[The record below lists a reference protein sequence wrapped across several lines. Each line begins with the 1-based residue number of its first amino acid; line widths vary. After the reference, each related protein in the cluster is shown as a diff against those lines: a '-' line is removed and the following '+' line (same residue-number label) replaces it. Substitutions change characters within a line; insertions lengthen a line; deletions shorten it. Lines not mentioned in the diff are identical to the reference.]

1 MYRLIYVQHSS
12 DQYMLFC
19 HDPLPLV
26 VKHCSKSSKP
36 LGTPSKLTQILGDGN
51 CLFRALSDAVTGR
64 QIYYTRVRAQ
74 IINHMR
80 HIENFLLPNINSSL
94 DSYLANDQMFRN
106 KVRVRVRGI
115 EILRPASLLFTD
127 IFVQLHPIWGYIQMA
142 V

>member
-1 MYRLIYVQHSS
+1 
-12 DQYMLFC
+12 MLFC
-19 HDPLPLV
+19 HDLLPLV

-51 CLFRALSDAVTGR
+51 CLFRALSYAVTGR
-64 QIYYTRVRAQ
+64 QIYYTRVGAQ

-127 IFVQLHPIWGYIQMA
+127 IFVQLHPVWGYIQMA

>member
-26 VKHCSKSSKP
+26 EKHCSKSSKP
-36 LGTPSKLTQILGDGN
+36 LGTPSKLIQILGDGN
-51 CLFRALSDAVTGR
+51 CLFRALSYAVTGR
-64 QIYYTRVRAQ
+64 QIYYTRVGAQ

-80 HIENFLLPNINSSL
+80 HIENFLLPNINSSF
-94 DSYLANDQMFRN
+94 DSYLANDQMVRN
-106 KVRVRVRGI
+106 KVRVRDRGI
-115 EILRPASLLFTD
+115 ESPASLLFTD
-127 IFVQLHPIWGYIQMA
+127 IFVQLHPIWGYMQMA